1 MEMTFVLV
9 VCSFGVVLGI
19 VGVVVS
25 MRSSTIG
32 GAEPTAE
39 EKLSRLRQRPRG
51 GDATW
56 DSRRWITKVVL
67 PLVSGLIVGTVTRW
81 PVAALLAAAA
91 TALLPAMFR
100 STSSRDLTRRTEAV
114 AVWTE
119 LLRDTLTASAGLAQS
134 IVATAGVAPDELR
147 EPVTLLADRIMS
159 GVPMDDALRLFA
171 LEVHDSSAEDVVAAL
186 RLAATSRA
194 QRLVELL
201 GALADSTRD
210 EVTMR
215 LRVEASRASAR
226 SGVRTVICFSIGF
239 VALLMLVAR
248 SYLAPY
254 GSITGQLVL
263 VLVGVCYVAGLIL
276 MVRLV
281 RPKTWRGPVGSVR
294 EGLRA

>member
-1 MEMTFVLV
+1 MILIV
-9 VCSFGVVLGI
+9 VACSFGVGIGVVGI
-19 VGVVVS
+19 V
-25 MRSSTIG
+25 
-32 GAEPTAE
+32 AA
-39 EKLSRLRQRPRG
+39 LQRPTVGVSSETTPTTRLFRVEKRLNG
-51 GDATW
+51 RESTW
-56 DSRRWITKVVL
+56 NTHSWITKIGL
-67 PLVSGLIVGTVTRW
+67 PLVSALIVGTVTRW
-81 PVAALLAAAA
+81 PVAALLAAVA
-91 TALLPAMFR
+91 TYSLPAALR
-100 STSSRDLTRRTEAV
+100 STASQDLTRRTEAV

-134 IVATAGVAPDELR
+134 IVATAGVAPDEIR
-147 EPVTLLADRIMS
+147 MPVAHLADRIMS
-159 GVPMDDALRLFA
+159 GVAMDDSLRLFA
-171 LEVHDSSAEDVVAAL
+171 AEVNDSSAEDVVCAL

-254 GSITGQLVL
+254 GSVTGQLVL
-263 VLVGVCYVAGLIL
+263 ILVGACYVAGLTL

-281 RPKTWRGPVGSVR
+281 RPKSWRGPLP
-294 EGLRA
+294 EGRRV